1 MFVLGSTILSP
12 DRPFTTP
19 DGTQYPANWLR
30 LSTLEEKQAIGIR
43 ELPDPPIWDQRFYW
57 GYDEDGQL
65 IPKDH
70 AQLVQQWTQQ
80 TRHTANTLLTPTDW
94 VVIREVDNGVT
105 IDPPLRGWREDIRL
119 AAGVKVEAIEAT
131 ADTTELAAYITGSDY
146 PVWPTQGEPTM
157 EAPEVAS

>member
-12 DRPFTTP
+12 DRAFTAN
-19 DGTQYPANWLR
+19 GIQYPANWLR

-43 ELPDPPIWDQRFYW
+43 ELPDPPTWDQRFYW

-65 IPKDH
+65 ITKDH

-80 TRHTANTLLTPTDW
+80 TRHAANTLLTPTDW

-119 AAGVKVEAIEAT
+119 AAGVKVDAIEAT

-157 EAPEVAS
+157 DAPEVAS